1 MSTLKRVGKPT
12 RRVDALEKVL
22 GTARFTHDLKL
33 PGMLVAK
40 VLRSPA
46 PHAEIVKLDV
56 TPALDVPG
64 VVAAI
69 TSEDYVDHSNWGF
82 PVKDDYMLAYERVR
96 YVGDPIAAVAAES
109 EEAAQAG
116 LDAIV
121 LELKELPA
129 VFDMHAA
136 LEEGAPVL
144 HPELSGAAE
153 ENTEAAE
160 DPQYIEV
167 QAKGNLSETLIV
179 RQGDP
184 VAALEGCEIVVDEHY
199 SVSHQEHAY
208 LETEAALAV
217 PTPDGGVTVYLGDQS
232 PFITLGN
239 LTSTLGLPADKVRV
253 VQSRYIGGSFGGK
266 SDNMYECAGQVAKL
280 ALKSGRPV
288 KIVLSREESMIAS
301 YKRDAMM
308 MHYRLG
314 ADSDGTIRAAKIDCW
329 SDSGAY
335 ASMTPFTGWRASI
348 HAMGPYRYDDC
359 HVDLH
364 DVYTNNG
371 YSGAFRG
378 FGSTEVQAV
387 SEQAVDELAEKC
399 GIDPLEFRL
408 KNCIRLGDTL
418 PYGQTLEESVGLDA
432 CLERVRELSDWDD
445 KWAEY
450 AKQPADAEI
459 RRGIGVGCF
468 FHGCSLGAEGADD
481 ATHIIRLAADNTFEI
496 ISGLT
501 DYGQGSRTV
510 FCLIAAETMGLPVE
524 RFTWAQNDTDVSKDC
539 GPTVASRSTIL
550 GGNAT
555 RVAAGR
561 LIDQIRQTACMM
573 LHCNADELAQ
583 EEEIFRAPDGRQV
596 ILDEVIR
603 YARSLNIPMSAT
615 AQWEMPHI
623 HWSFNDGRGTPYVAY
638 HFGAQVA
645 DVEVDT
651 RTGKTKVHHIWAVH
665 DVGKVVFPEGAI
677 GQIIGGIAQG
687 LGYGLL
693 ERVDFQNGQL
703 MNPNF
708 DTYLIPTAA
717 DMPPVTVEFVE
728 NELSFGPYGAKN
740 VAEPSMVPTTPA
752 IFNAIY
758 QATGERVRHAPANL
772 ERVLLGRD
780 LKDSVVTICRDGICE
795 RARCDIGEP
804 SDT

>member
-1 MSTLKRVGKPT
+1 MTELKRVGKPT

-56 TPALDVPG
+56 TPALKVPG
-64 VVAAI
+64 VAAAI

-82 PVKDDYMLAYERVR
+82 PVKDDYMLAYGRVR

-109 EEAAQAG
+109 EDAALAG
-116 LDAIV
+116 LEAIV
-121 LELKELPA
+121 LELRELPA
-129 VFDMHAA
+129 VFDVHTA
-136 LEEGAPVL
+136 LEPDAPLL
-144 HPELSGAAE
+144 HPELAGEPAE
-153 ENTEAAE
+153 KTEPAE

-167 QAKGNLSETLIV
+167 QAQGNLSETLIV
-179 RQGDP
+179 RQGEP
-184 VAALEGCEIVVDEHY
+184 LSALERCDIVVDEHY
-199 SVSHQEHAY
+199 SVAHQEHAY
-208 LETEAALAV
+208 LETEAALAA
-217 PTPDGGVTVYLGDQS
+217 PTPDGGVTIYLGDQS

-239 LTSTLGLPADKVRV
+239 LTSTLGLPATKVRV
-253 VQSRYIGGSFGGK
+253 VQTKYIGGSFGGK
-266 SDNMYECAGQVAKL
+266 SDNMYECAGQAAKL
-280 ALKSGRPV
+280 ALKCGRPV
-288 KIVLSREESMIAS
+288 KIVLDREESMIAS

-314 ADSDGTIRAAKIDCW
+314 ADADGTIRAAKIDCW

-335 ASMTPFTGWRASI
+335 ASMTPFTGWRASV
-348 HAMGPYRYDDC
+348 HAMGPYRYSDC
-359 HVDLH
+359 HVDLRG
-364 DVYTNNG
+364 VYTNNG

-432 CLERVRELSDWDD
+432 CLERVRELSDWDR
-445 KWAEY
+445 KRAEY
-450 AKQPADAEI
+450 AGQPANAEI

-481 ATHIIRLAADNTFEI
+481 ATHIIQLGSDNSFQI

-510 FCLIAAETMGLPVE
+510 FCLIAAETMGLPLE
-524 RFTWAQNDTDVSKDC
+524 RFTWGPNDTNVSKDC

-555 RVAAGR
+555 RVAAER
-561 LIDQIRQTACMM
+561 LLQQIRQTAAIR
-573 LHCNADELAQ
+573 LHCAEDEVTQ
-583 EEEIFRAPDGRQV
+583 SGETFTAPDGRRV
-596 ILDEVIR
+596 SLDEIIQ
-603 YARSLNIPMSAT
+603 YARNLNIPMSAT

-623 HWSFNDGRGTPYVAY
+623 HWSFSEGRGTPYVAY

-651 RTGKTKVHHIWAVH
+651 RTGKTKVLHIWAVH
-665 DVGKVVFPEGAI
+665 DVGKVVFPEGAV

-693 ERVDFQNGQL
+693 ERVDFQNGRL
-703 MNPNF
+703 INPNF

-752 IFNAIY
+752 ILNAIY
-758 QATGERVRHAPANL
+758 QATGTRVRHTPANL

-780 LKDSVVTICRDGICE
+780 LQDSVVTICRDGACE
-795 RARCDIGEP
+795 RARCDVGEP
-804 SDT
+804 SGT

>member
-1 MSTLKRVGKPT
+1 MSELKTVGKPT
-12 RRVDALEKVL
+12 LRMDALEKVL
-22 GTARFTHDLKL
+22 GTARFTHDLKA

-40 VLRSPA
+40 VLRSPV
-46 PHAEIVKLDV
+46 PHGEIVKLDV
-56 TPALDVPG
+56 APALEVPG

-116 LDAIV
+116 IDAIV
-121 LELKELPA
+121 LEIKELPG
-129 VFDMHAA
+129 VYNVHEA
-136 LEEGAPVL
+136 LEEDAPLL
-144 HPELSGAAE
+144 HPELAASENE
-153 ENTEAAE
+153 ETDAEA

-167 QAKGNLSETLIV
+167 QAQGNLSETLIV

-184 VAALEGCEIVVDEHY
+184 VAALEKCEMVVDQHY
-199 SVSHQEHAY
+199 SVAHQEHAY
-208 LETEAALAV
+208 LETEAALAT
-217 PTPDGGVTVYLGDQS
+217 PTPDGGVIVYLGDQS
-232 PFITLGN
+232 PFITQSN
-239 LTSTLGLPADKVRV
+239 LTMTLGLPADKVRV
-253 VQSRYIGGSFGGK
+253 VQPKYIGGSFGGK
-266 SDNMYECAGQVAKL
+266 SDNMYETGGQAAML
-280 ALKSGRPV
+280 ALRSGRPV
-288 KIVLSREESMIAS
+288 KLVLNREESMLGS
-301 YKRDAMM
+301 YKRDAMT

-314 ADSDGTIRAAKIDCW
+314 ADADGTLKAAKIDCW

-348 HAMGPYRYDDC
+348 HAMGPYRYDACD
-359 HVDLH
+359 VDVRG
-364 DVYTNNG
+364 VYTNNG

-378 FGSTEVQAV
+378 FGSPEVQAV

-399 GIDPLEFRL
+399 GIDPMDFRL
-408 KNCIRLGDTL
+408 KNCIRLGDTF
-418 PYGQTLEESVGLDA
+418 PYGQKLEESAGLDA
-432 CLERVRELSDWDD
+432 CLERVRELSDWD
-445 KWAEY
+445 KKRAEY
-450 AKQPADAEI
+450 AAQPADAEI

-468 FHGCSLGAEGADD
+468 FHGCSQGAEGADN
-481 ATHIIRLAADNTFEI
+481 ATHIIRLGANNRFEV

-510 FCLIAAETMGLPVE
+510 FCLIAAEAMGLPLE
-524 RFTWAQNDTDVSKDC
+524 RFEWIQNDTDVSKDC
-539 GPTVASRSTIL
+539 GPTVASRSTML

-555 RVAAGR
+555 RVAAER
-561 LIDQIRQTACMM
+561 LREQIRQTAALLLRCEEDQ
-573 LHCNADELAQ
+573 LTQEDE
-583 EEEIFRAPDGRQV
+583 EFKAPDGNSVTLDDV
-596 ILDEVIR
+596 ISYSR
-603 YARSLNIPMSAT
+603 TLNIPMSAT
-615 AQWEMPHI
+615 AYWEMPHI
-623 HWSFNDGRGTPYVAY
+623 HWSFSEGRGTPYVAY

-651 RTGKTKVHHIWAVH
+651 RTGKTKVLQIWAVH
-665 DVGKVVFPEGAI
+665 DVGRVVFPEGAV

-693 ERVDFQNGQL
+693 ERVDFQEGQL
-703 MNPNF
+703 TNPNF

-728 NELSFGPYGAKN
+728 DLLSFGPYGAKN

-752 IFNAIY
+752 ILNGIY
-758 QATGERVRHAPANL
+758 QATGERVRHTPANL

-780 LKDSVVTICRDGICE
+780 LKDSVVTVCRDGICE
-795 RARCDIGEP
+795 RARCDIG
-804 SDT
+804 